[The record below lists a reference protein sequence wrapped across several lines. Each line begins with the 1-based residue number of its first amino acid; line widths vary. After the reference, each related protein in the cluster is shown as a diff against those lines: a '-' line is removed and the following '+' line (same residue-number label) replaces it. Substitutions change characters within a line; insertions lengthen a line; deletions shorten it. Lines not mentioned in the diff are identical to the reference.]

1 MKMIRSKYLRLVL
14 GMLFILSAGGAVSAQ
29 RPSRWFSQTPQMYGR
44 WTYLGQSNVDGNLDR
59 DRISVGRWRG
69 RFQRIQIRV
78 ERAPIEFHR
87 VIVHYANGRSE
98 EVEIRQRIPS
108 GGQTRAID
116 LRGDDRNIDSVE
128 FLYSRGGWRYGRT
141 PRVRLYG
148 I

>member
-1 MKMIRSKYLRLVL
+1 MLRTKYMRLVL
-14 GMLFILSAGGAVSAQ
+14 GLLFILSVGDVVSAQ
-29 RPSRWFSQTPQMYGR
+29 RAASGSSSRPQMYGR
-44 WTYLGQSNVDGNLDR
+44 WTYLGQANVDGRMDH
-59 DRISVGRWRG
+59 DRISVGTWRG

-87 VIVHYANGRSE
+87 VVVHYANGRSE
-98 EVEIRQRIPS
+98 EVAVRQRIPS

-128 FLYSRGGWRYGRT
+128 FFYSRGGWRYGRT

>member
-1 MKMIRSKYLRLVL
+1 MFRTKYMRLVL
-14 GMLFILSAGGAVSAQ
+14 GLLFILSVGDVVSAQ
-29 RPSRWFSQTPQMYGR
+29 RAASGSSSRQQMYGR
-44 WTYLGQSNVDGNLDR
+44 WTYLGQANVDGRMDH
-59 DRISVGRWRG
+59 DRISVGRAPG

-78 ERAPIEFHR
+78 DRAPIQFQR
-87 VIVHYANGRSE
+87 VVVHYANGRSE
-98 EVEIRQRIPS
+98 EVNIRQRIPS

-128 FLYSRGGWRYGRT
+128 FFYARGGWRYGRT

>member
-1 MKMIRSKYLRLVL
+1 MFRSRYMRLVL
-14 GMLFILSAGGAVSAQ
+14 GLLFILSAGGAVSAQ
-29 RPSRWFSQTPQMYGR
+29 RPSRWSSTPQTYGR
-44 WTYLGQSNVDGNLDR
+44 WTYLGQANVDGRVDR
-59 DRISVGRWRG
+59 DRISVGRGRG

-78 ERAPIEFHR
+78 DRAPIEFHR

-98 EVEIRQRIPS
+98 EVNVRQRIPA

-128 FLYSRGGWRYGRT
+128 FFYARGGWRYGRT

-148 I
+148 II

>member
-1 MKMIRSKYLRLVL
+1 MFRTKYMRLVL
-14 GMLFILSAGGAVSAQ
+14 GLLFILSIGDAVNAQ
-29 RPSRWFSQTPQMYGR
+29 RSDRWSSTPQTYGR
-44 WTYLGQSNVDGNLDR
+44 WTYLGQANVDGRVDH
-59 DRISVGRWRG
+59 DTVSVGRWRG

-87 VIVHYANGRSE
+87 VVVHYANGRSE
-98 EVEIRQRIPS
+98 EVAVRQRIPS

-128 FLYSRGGWRYGRT
+128 FFYARGGWRYGRT

>member
-1 MKMIRSKYLRLVL
+1 MFRTKYMRLVL
-14 GMLFILSAGGAVSAQ
+14 GLLFILSIGDAVNAQ
-29 RPSRWFSQTPQMYGR
+29 RSNRWSSTPQIYGR
-44 WTYLGQSNVDGNLDR
+44 WTYLGQANVDGRVDR
-59 DRISVGRWRG
+59 DRISVGNWRG

-78 ERAPIEFHR
+78 DRAPIEFHR

-98 EVEIRQRIPS
+98 EVDIRQRIPS

-128 FLYSRGGWRYGRT
+128 FFYARGGWRYGRT

-148 I
+148 V

>member
-1 MKMIRSKYLRLVL
+1 MFRTKYMRLVL
-14 GMLFILSAGGAVSAQ
+14 GLLFIMSIGDAVSAQ
-29 RPSRWFSQTPQMYGR
+29 RAASGPSSRPQMYGR
-44 WTYLGQSNVDGNLDR
+44 WTYLGQANVDGRADH
-59 DRISVGRWRG
+59 DRISVGSWRG

-87 VIVHYANGRSE
+87 VVVHYANGRSE
-98 EVEIRQRIPS
+98 EVNIRQRIPS

-128 FLYSRGGWRYGRT
+128 FFYARVGGRYGRA

>member
-1 MKMIRSKYLRLVL
+1 MIRYKYMRLVL
-14 GMLFILSAGGAVSAQ
+14 GLLFILSVGGAVSAQ
-29 RPSRWFSQTPQMYGR
+29 RPSRWSSQTPQMYGR
-44 WTYLGQSNVDGNLDR
+44 WTYLGQANVDGRVDH

-87 VIVHYANGRSE
+87 VVVHYANGRSE
-98 EVEIRQRIPS
+98 EVQIRQRIPS

-128 FLYSRGGWRYGRT
+128 FLYARGGWRYGRT

-148 I
+148 V

>member
-1 MKMIRSKYLRLVL
+1 M
-14 GMLFILSAGGAVSAQ
+14 
-29 RPSRWFSQTPQMYGR
+29 
-44 WTYLGQSNVDGNLDR
+44 DH
-59 DRISVGRWRG
+59 DRISVGNWRG

-78 ERAPIEFHR
+78 DRAPIEFQR

-98 EVEIRQRIPS
+98 EVNIRQRIPS

-116 LRGDDRNIDSVE
+116 LRGDERNIDSVE
-128 FLYSRGGWRYGRT
+128 FFYARGGWRYGRT

>member
-1 MKMIRSKYLRLVL
+1 MVRSKYMRLVL
-14 GMLFILSAGGAVSAQ
+14 GLLFILSVGGAVSAQ
-29 RPSRWFSQTPQMYGR
+29 RPARWASETPQMYGR
-44 WTYLGQSNVDGNLDR
+44 WVYLGQSNVDGRVDR
-59 DRISVGRWRG
+59 DRISVGRGRG

-78 ERAPIEFHR
+78 DRAPIEFHR

-98 EVEIRQRIPS
+98 EVNVRQRIPA

-128 FLYSRGGWRYGRT
+128 FFYARGGWRYGRS

-148 I
+148 VI

>member
-1 MKMIRSKYLRLVL
+1 MVRSKYMRLVL
-14 GMLFILSAGGAVSAQ
+14 GLLFILSIGGAVSAQ
-29 RPSRWFSQTPQMYGR
+29 RSSRWSPTRQTYGR
-44 WTYLGQSNVDGNLDR
+44 WTYLGQANVDGRVDR
-59 DRISVGRWRG
+59 DRISVGRGRG

-78 ERAPIEFHR
+78 ERAPIEFQR

-98 EVEIRQRIPS
+98 EVNIRQRIPS

-148 I
+148 II

>member
-1 MKMIRSKYLRLVL
+1 MFRTKYMRLVL
-14 GMLFILSAGGAVSAQ
+14 GLLFILSIGDAVNAQ
-29 RPSRWFSQTPQMYGR
+29 RSNRWSSTPQTYGR
-44 WTYLGQSNVDGNLDR
+44 WTYLGQANVDGRADH
-59 DRISVGRWRG
+59 DRISVGRWHG

-78 ERAPIEFHR
+78 DRAPIQFYR
-87 VIVHYANGRSE
+87 VVVHYANGRSE
-98 EVEIRQRIPS
+98 EVDIRQRIPS

>member
-1 MKMIRSKYLRLVL
+1 MKLIRSKYLRLVL

>member
-1 MKMIRSKYLRLVL
+1 MFRTKYMRLVL
-14 GMLFILSAGGAVSAQ
+14 GLLFILSVGDAVNAQ
-29 RPSRWFSQTPQMYGR
+29 GSNRWSSTPQTYGR
-44 WTYLGQSNVDGNLDR
+44 WTYLGQANVDGNVDR
-59 DRISVGRWRG
+59 DRISVGRGRG
-69 RFQRIQIRV
+69 RFQRLQIRV
-78 ERAPIEFHR
+78 ERAPIEFQR

-98 EVEIRQRIPS
+98 EVEIRQRIRA

-148 I
+148 V

>member
-1 MKMIRSKYLRLVL
+1 MFRTKYMRLVIGL
-14 GMLFILSAGGAVSAQ
+14 LFILSVGGAVSAQ
-29 RPSRWFSQTPQMYGR
+29 RAASGSSSKPQMYGR
-44 WTYLGQSNVDGNLDR
+44 WTYLGHANVDGRSDH
-59 DRISVGRWRG
+59 DRISVGTWRG

-87 VIVHYANGRSE
+87 VVVHYANGRSE
-98 EVEIRQRIPS
+98 EVEIRRRIPS

-128 FLYSRGGWRYGRT
+128 FLYARGGWRYGRT

-148 I
+148 V

>member
-1 MKMIRSKYLRLVL
+1 MFRTKYMRLVL
-14 GMLFILSAGGAVSAQ
+14 GLLFILSIGDAVNAQ
-29 RPSRWFSQTPQMYGR
+29 RSNRWSSTPQMYGR
-44 WTYLGQSNVDGNLDR
+44 WTYLGQANVDGRMDH
-59 DRISVGRWRG
+59 DRISVGRAPG

-78 ERAPIEFHR
+78 DRAPIQFQR

-98 EVEIRQRIPS
+98 EVNIRQRIPS

-128 FLYSRGGWRYGRT
+128 FFYARGGWRYGRT